1 MSPTV
6 IAWIVFGCVFGGAL
20 LGMFLRHV
28 LPDHHLSDD
37 SRDVFKLAIGI
48 IGTMAALVV
57 GLLIASAKSSFD
69 ELDSDL
75 KHSAG
80 EVLLLDR
87 VLAHYGPE
95 TKDARDMIRRTV
107 AFRLDATWPEES
119 SPAARPDTPE
129 STLGV
134 ETVEHSIRALAPQN
148 EAQRELRSR
157 ALELI
162 GDVAQTRWLMFSG
175 MGSSIPVPF
184 LVVLILWFTII
195 LGVIGLLAPRNPTV
209 VGIMLVSSLSI
220 AGSIFLILEM
230 DQAFDGLVKISSAPL
245 RYALAHLGQ

>member
-1 MSPTV
+1 MLDEE
-6 IAWIVFGCVFGGAL
+6 GR
-20 LGMFLRHV
+20 LG
-28 LPDHHLSDD
+28 
-37 SRDVFKLAIGI
+37 
-48 IGTMAALVV
+48 
-57 GLLIASAKSSFD
+57 
-69 ELDSDL
+69 
-75 KHSAG
+75 
-80 EVLLLDR
+80 
-87 VLAHYGPE
+87 
-95 TKDARDMIRRTV
+95 
-107 AFRLDATWPEES
+107 WPEES

-129 STLGV
+129 STRGI

-195 LGVIGLLAPRNPTV
+195 LGVIGLFAPRNATV
-209 VGIMLVSSLSI
+209 VGILLVSSLSI